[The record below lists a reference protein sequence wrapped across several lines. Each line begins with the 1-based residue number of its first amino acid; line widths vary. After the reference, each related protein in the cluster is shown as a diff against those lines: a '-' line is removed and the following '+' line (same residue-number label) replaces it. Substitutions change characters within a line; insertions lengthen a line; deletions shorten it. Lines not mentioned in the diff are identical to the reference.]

1 MRFVVLIEDHLLLVL
16 CLLFLVRMCG
26 WEQVCI
32 LKSLHLGFNQKM
44 EKNLTNFEI
53 KKQLHNIKKGGS
65 KASYIIYDDIYGVN
79 DDHMIVHT
87 MMIRLIMLF
96 LRSRL

>member
-1 MRFVVLIEDHLLLVL
+1 
-16 CLLFLVRMCG
+16 
-26 WEQVCI
+26 
-32 LKSLHLGFNQKM
+32 M

-79 DDHMIVHT
+79 DDHMIVH
-87 MMIRLIMLF
+87 MMIMLIMLF
-96 LRSRL
+96 WR